1 MGAALPAWHPL
12 CSQWSH
18 ETEDIVSNPMNQKGF
33 TLIELIAVIII
44 LGVLGAV
51 AAPKF
56 IGLTEAA
63 ADRGALQAVAEGKS
77 RLTNQYAIQLMNS
90 DADANNLA
98 GIIASVN
105 TDAGDYRLEFVV
117 AGSEVK
123 ITAIGNQQRGV
134 SGRAEGSWKIL

>member
-1 MGAALPAWHPL
+1 
-12 CSQWSH
+12 
-18 ETEDIVSNPMNQKGF
+18 MNQKGF

-44 LGVLGAV
+44 LGVIGAV

-63 ADRGALQAVAEGKS
+63 ADRGALQAVAAGKS

-90 DADANNLA
+90 GADANNLA

-105 TDAGDYRLEFVV
+105 TDVGDYRLEFVV